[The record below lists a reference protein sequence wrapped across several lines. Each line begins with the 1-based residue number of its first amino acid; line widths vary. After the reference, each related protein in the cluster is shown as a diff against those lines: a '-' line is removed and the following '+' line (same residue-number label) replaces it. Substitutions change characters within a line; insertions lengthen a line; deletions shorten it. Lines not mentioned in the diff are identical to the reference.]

1 MWSLPILVLILT
13 TVISIP
19 LSRYMAWIMDGKYH
33 APLLAWF
40 EKRLDTG
47 PQSWVQYTLSLL
59 LFNIVLFLF
68 GMTVLSLQPFMPLNS
83 LNRGMLSPSTIFNS
97 TISFM
102 TNTNLQHYSGDQHF
116 SNFTQIFFC
125 IANFFLSASVGL
137 GALAAIIRAF
147 RGDGHVG
154 NYFLDMWR
162 AVVYFFLPFA
172 FVLSLVFVQ
181 QGSPMTLSCAK
192 TVSTI
197 EPGSMGSDDK
207 GAAKQQTIVTGPV
220 AAFVP
225 QKMLGTNGGG
235 FFGMNSAHPY
245 ENPTALTNF
254 LTTFAMMVF
263 PFRLGAHVRAN
274 ARQTKTL
281 VGDFLGDDG
290 ADDRHHRLGCL
301 LRHVEAKPG
310 IHWHRRP
317 HSYQAPDPKASRTA
331 WAQSTCPPGRAAG
344 GSASRQSRR
353 QGNALRH
360 FRRRHLRRSHGG
372 CHVRRGE
379 LRARQSQSGR
389 IAGTDGRH
397 VAQLH
402 LRWQRGRHDQHL
414 VYLIIGVFLRAMVGR
429 TPEYLGKK
437 LSRREMKLAMLALLV
452 HPIMILGPTG
462 LFAAAIGAK
471 GGETTP
477 GRTVSRKCSIN
488 SVGLRQ

>member
-19 LSRYMAWIMDGKYH
+19 MSRYMAWIMDGKYH
-33 APLLAWF
+33 APRFLAWF

-197 EPGSMGSDDK
+197 EPGSMGTDDK

-263 PFRLGAHVRAN
+263 PFALVLMYGRMLG
-274 ARQTKTL
+274 K
-281 VGDFLGDDG
+281 
-290 ADDRHHRLGCL
+290 
-301 LRHVEAKPG
+301 LRHSWVIFSVMMVLMIGTIVWAVCFDTLKPNPAFTG
-310 IHWHRRP
+310 TAVAR
-317 HSYQAPDPKASRTA
+317 SYQAPDPKAPDGMGTIDVPT
-331 WAQSTCPPGRAAG
+331 WP
-344 GSASRQSRR
+344 
-353 QGNALRH
+353 ALP
-360 FRRRHLRRSHGG
+360 
-372 CHVRRGE
+372 V
-379 LRARQSQSGR
+379 
-389 IAGTDGRH
+389 
-397 VAQLH
+397 
-402 LRWQRGRHDQHL
+402 DQHL
-414 VYLIIGVFLRAMVGR
+414 GNLEVHQGKCATGDFSAGAATFAAVTVDVTCGAVNCEHDSLNPVASLAPMVGMWLNCIYGMR
-429 TPEYLGKK
+429 VEVQPINSFCCISSSAFS
-437 LSRREMKLAMLALLV
+437 SRARWSVERPNTWARKLA
-452 HPIMILGPTG
+452 
-462 LFAAAIGAK
+462 AAK
-471 GGETTP
+471 
-477 GRTVSRKCSIN
+477 
-488 SVGLRQ
+488 